1 MAAFLLLSLGAD
13 WGDWTS
19 GGVGEVWVCLQ
30 LSCCTGGY
38 SPLFSR
44 VVPCDWGLGFSRGWF
59 MGYTEDVGRS
69 EGSLVVRCSAGT
81 EIEALGLEKHT
92 EEKVCA

>member
-1 MAAFLLLSLGAD
+1 M
-13 WGDWTS
+13 
-19 GGVGEVWVCLQ
+19 E
-30 LSCCTGGY
+30 
-38 SPLFSR
+38 
-44 VVPCDWGLGFSRGWF
+44 
-59 MGYTEDVGRS
+59 YTEDVGRS